1 MSTLVHTGLA
11 GALPKLVDDLR
22 ASASELFLRCA
33 ARVSLFWLVLRVCCG
48 AFLACVFDAR
58 SPFEG
63 INSVNL
69 ASEGVGGVSSAPRA
83 RWFRIGDSRTAA
95 SCARIVSARSRRERF
110 LFEQLYLARRVPCAE
125 ELEAICRGG
134 WVDGDPVLAVEF
146 ASLSAAGEHT
156 AAGSARIALSRG
168 QRRVGA
174 EVLVPLPES
183 SPSASVAVFPFP
195 FGAIDLAEI
204 HSRVW
209 PCAAAAQPPDGA
221 RAAAAI
227 ARARARL
234 QT

>member
-33 ARVSLFWLVLRVCCG
+33 ARVFLFWLVVRVCCG

-58 SPFEG
+58 SP
-63 INSVNL
+63 L
-69 ASEGVGGVSSAPRA
+69 EGVNSAPRA

-156 AAGSARIALSRG
+156 AAGSARIALSRE

-209 PCAAAAQPPDGA
+209 PCVAAAQPPDGA

>member
-1 MSTLVHTGLA
+1 MATLVHTGLA

-58 SPFEG
+58 SPFG
-63 INSVNL
+63 
-69 ASEGVGGVSSAPRA
+69 GVDGVSSVPRA

-95 SCARIVSARSRRERF
+95 NCARIVSARSRRERF